1 MTRWLC
7 RADGVDGVA
16 VPPRRCRGRT
26 QGYFG
31 IDGGGTG
38 VNILVLSARNC
49 QTLDL
54 MLTPRY
60 DSVQKLQKSL
70 SRMSSIVICLPNTG
84 FQAPL
89 VRSRNSL

>member
-1 MTRWLC
+1 MAG
-7 RADGVDGVA
+7 RADGVDGVTRRRLGGIE
-16 VPPRRCRGRT
+16 PRT
-26 QGYFG
+26 PGYFV
-31 IDGGGTG
+31 IDAGGTG
-38 VNILVLSARNC
+38 VNIPVLSSRNC

-60 DSVQKLQKSL
+60 DSVQKLQKSR
-70 SRMSSIVICLPNTG
+70 STMSSIVICLPNRG